1 MTYSN
6 VKGPIKKDVA
16 LSRMSWLKV
25 GGAADL
31 LFKPCDK
38 IDLQNFLKETDKSLP
53 VFVLGACSNL
63 IIRDGGIDGICIKLG
78 RGFKGI
84 EVLDDGIISLGAALQ
99 SSYVAVEAARSGIDL
114 TFLRTIPGTIG
125 GAVSMNA
132 GCYGT
137 YVKDLFI
144 SGEFVSRDGVSIIL
158 NKNEMKFSYRKSN
171 IPDGWVLTSAN
182 FQSNKKNS
190 ELLNLEMDKMIENR
204 NRTQPRGVLSCGSA
218 FRNPSGA
225 ASSGCFGESNDQKA
239 WKMIN
244 DAGMR
249 GFKIGSAQVSTKHS
263 NFLINT
269 GDATSAELEELGEKI
284 IQSVFDRFGV
294 KLEWEIKIV
303 GNKLNQE

>member
-1 MTYSN
+1 MNYSN
-6 VKGPIKKDVA
+6 VKGSIKKDVA

-84 EVLDDGIISLGAALQ
+84 EVLDDGTISLGAALQ
-99 SSYVAVEAARSGIDL
+99 SSHVAVEAARSGIDL

-225 ASSGCFGESNDQKA
+225 ASSGCLGESNDHKA

>member
-1 MTYSN
+1 MNYSN
-6 VKGPIKKDVA
+6 VKGSIKKDVA

-25 GGAADL
+25 GGAADF

-38 IDLQNFLKETDKSLP
+38 IDLQNFLKETDKSLS

-84 EVLDDGIISLGAALQ
+84 EVLDDGTISLGAALQ

>member
-1 MTYSN
+1 MNYSN
-6 VKGPIKKDVA
+6 VKGSIKKDVA

-84 EVLDDGIISLGAALQ
+84 EVLDDGTISLGAALQ

>member
-1 MTYSN
+1 MNYSN
-6 VKGPIKKDVA
+6 VKGSIKKDVA

-84 EVLDDGIISLGAALQ
+84 DVLDDGIISLGAALQ

-158 NKNEMKFSYRKSN
+158 NKNQMKFSYRKSN
-171 IPDGWVLTSAN
+171 IPDGWVLTSAK

-225 ASSGCFGESNDQKA
+225 ASSGCLGESNDHKA

>member
-1 MTYSN
+1 MNYSN
-6 VKGPIKKDVA
+6 VKGSIKKDVA

-84 EVLDDGIISLGAALQ
+84 EVLDDGTISLGAALQ
-99 SSYVAVEAARSGIDL
+99 SSHVAVEAARSGIDL

-158 NKNEMKFSYRKSN
+158 NKSEMKFSYRKSN

>member
-1 MTYSN
+1 MNYSN
-6 VKGPIKKDVA
+6 VKGSIKKDVA

-84 EVLDDGIISLGAALQ
+84 EVLDDGVISLGAALQ

-190 ELLNLEMDKMIENR
+190 EFLNLEMDKMIENR

-225 ASSGCFGESNDQKA
+225 ASSGCLGESNDQKA

>member
-1 MTYSN
+1 MNYSN
-6 VKGPIKKDVA
+6 VKGSIKKDVA

-158 NKNEMKFSYRKSN
+158 NKNQMKFSYRKSN

-225 ASSGCFGESNDQKA
+225 ASSGCLGESNDQKA

>member
-1 MTYSN
+1 MNYSN
-6 VKGPIKKDVA
+6 VKGSIKKDVA

-38 IDLQNFLKETDKSLP
+38 IDLQNFLKETDKSLS

-84 EVLDDGIISLGAALQ
+84 EVLDDGTISLGAALQ
-99 SSYVAVEAARSGIDL
+99 SSHVAVEAARSGIDL

>member
-1 MTYSN
+1 MNYSN
-6 VKGPIKKDVA
+6 VKGSIKKDVA

-84 EVLDDGIISLGAALQ
+84 EVLDDGVISLGAALQ

-225 ASSGCFGESNDQKA
+225 ASSGCLGESNDHKA

>member
-1 MTYSN
+1 MNYSN
-6 VKGPIKKDVA
+6 VKGSIKKDVA

-84 EVLDDGIISLGAALQ
+84 EVLDDGTISLGAALQ
-99 SSYVAVEAARSGIDL
+99 SSHVAVEAARSGIDL

>member
-1 MTYSN
+1 MNYSS
-6 VKGPIKKDVA
+6 VKGSIKKDVA

-38 IDLQNFLKETDKSLP
+38 IDLQNFLKKTDKSLP

-78 RGFKGI
+78 RGFRSIK
-84 EVLDDGIISLGAALQ
+84 VLDDGVSSLGAALQ
-99 SSYVAVEAARSGIDL
+99 SSHVAVEAARSGIDL

-144 SGEFVSRDGVSIIL
+144 SGEFVSRDGTPITL
-158 NKNEMKFSYRKSN
+158 NKNEMKFSYRKSS

-182 FQSNKKNS
+182 FKSSKKNP
-190 ELLNLEMDKMIENR
+190 ELLNLEMGQMIENR

-218 FRNPSGA
+218 FKNPSGA
-225 ASSGCFGESNDQKA
+225 ASSGCLSESNDHKA

-284 IQSVFDRFGV
+284 IQSVFERFGV

>member
-1 MTYSN
+1 MNYSN
-6 VKGPIKKDVA
+6 VKGSIKKDVA

-84 EVLDDGIISLGAALQ
+84 EVLDDGTISLGAALQ

-225 ASSGCFGESNDQKA
+225 ASSGCLGESNDQKA

>member
-1 MTYSN
+1 MNYSN
-6 VKGPIKKDVA
+6 VKGSIKKDVA

-84 EVLDDGIISLGAALQ
+84 EVLDDGTISLGAALQ
-99 SSYVAVEAARSGIDL
+99 SSHVAVEAAKSGIDL

-171 IPDGWVLTSAN
+171 IPDGWVLTSAI
-182 FQSNKKNS
+182 FQSNKKKS